1 MLELIL
7 GRAGTG
13 KTEYLREALAKTAGR
28 AILIVPEQFT
38 FESESA
44 LLARY
49 GVETANRVQV
59 TSFTRL
65 AEAAF
70 RRYGGGAG
78 RRLTDGGRRILMTL
92 AIESCVDRLTLFEK
106 SAANGKLTETML
118 TAVGEMKIC
127 GVSPDALRSAA
138 PRAPGRSLTQKLRE
152 IALIF
157 DAYEALVAQTYLD
170 PLDDLTRL
178 DAVLERHPDFFDGA
192 FVAVD
197 AFDGFTAQEYKI
209 LAHALRRAER
219 VAVAL
224 CTDDLDTEKRD
235 LFSPVRRTAEILRRI
250 ARENGVPIA
259 APKRFSTMHRFQND
273 ALRAMEAALAGT
285 GGETAENRGAV
296 RVLEAGN
303 VFEEAEQ
310 TAAAVRRLVMEEGY
324 RYREIAVVCRSA
336 ETYSRA
342 LSAAFRRWDIPAFFS
357 EERAVDAE
365 PVMHFVLSAFDAVTG
380 GWRSDPLLSML
391 KTGLTD
397 FTAEETAELENYIFT
412 WRLNGRAAWL
422 SPFEKHPEG
431 YGKPMDG
438 AAQERLAALN
448 ALRERLVSPLERF
461 SAAIRGVSGEE
472 IAAMVYRLLT
482 DFRVDETLPV
492 FCRKLEL
499 AGRPD
504 LSAAQERLW
513 DLLMSVLDQMAGVL
527 GTRET
532 DPAVFGRL
540 MREIVRGE
548 SVYDIP
554 QNADTVTFGAADRI
568 RPSAPRAVFLLGCGQ
583 GLFPL
588 TPSPGGVF
596 SDAER
601 RALIRLDLPLSDAL
615 EDRMLHERF
624 IAYSAACF
632 ASEKLFL
639 SFSTE
644 DGGTPGELVRAALSA
659 LPGLQTEKPGGART
673 LANAPEAAFSVMAS
687 LFRENTRESSTL
699 RAVFAEKPAFSGR
712 MASLGGEDRMAGARV
727 SPDAAA
733 RLFGGGH
740 VFSASQIETYHAC
753 RFRYFCRYALGAK
766 ERRPAEL
773 DALEYGTLMHFLF
786 ERVIGDKD
794 EDVKMLTPERL
805 SEKVRACIETY
816 ARENMGGTEGLS
828 DREKYRFR
836 RMEKTAGTLILH
848 VAEELKSS
856 RFVPRYFELPLEY
869 GGAFPPL
876 RIPTKDGFVRV
887 GGVVDRVDVFE
898 SPRGPYVRVVDYKT
912 GYKDF
917 RLSDVLYGMS
927 LQMLLYLAALTEHT
941 GAHPA
946 GVLYMPSFLTP
957 IPSDKTEPP
966 EKLKKAADKA
976 LCMNGVILND
986 TEIALAMESDLAGRF
1001 VPVKL
1006 AKDGSLQKTGSL
1018 LAEDALGLVMDYVKR
1033 LVATMAET
1041 LRAGDVS
1048 AKPLQIG
1055 TNACAF
1061 CPYTAVCGSERA
1073 AEEPEKNRMKSDEIL
1088 ANMEERLRKGDG
1100 DGAGMD
1106 KGTA

>member
-13 KTEYLREALAKTAGR
+13 KTEYLRDALTKAPGR

-38 FESESA
+38 FESERA
-44 LLARY
+44 LLERY
-49 GVETANRVQV
+49 GVETANRVQTV
-59 TSFTRL
+59 SFTRL

-78 RRLTDGGRRILMTL
+78 RRLSDGGRRILMTL
-92 AIESCVDRLTLFEK
+92 AIESCADRLTLFEK
-106 SAANGKLTETML
+106 SAASGKLTETML

-127 GVSPDALRSAA
+127 GVSPDALRDAA
-138 PRAPGRSLTQKLRE
+138 RRVPGESLTKKLRE

-157 DAYEALVAQTYLD
+157 DAFEALVAQTYLD

-178 DAVLERHPDFFDGA
+178 DALLERHPEFFEGA

-197 AFDGFTAQEYKI
+197 AFDGFTAQEYRI
-209 LAHALRRAER
+209 LAHALRHAER
-219 VAVAL
+219 VSAAL
-224 CTDDLDTEKRD
+224 CTDDLDIEKRD

-250 ARENGVPIA
+250 ARENGAAVA
-259 APKRFSTMHRFQND
+259 APKYLRTRRRFQNGG
-273 ALRAMEAALAGT
+273 LLAMEEALAGN
-285 GGETAENRGAV
+285 GRETAAEPGAV

-336 ETYSRA
+336 ESYSRA
-342 LSAAFRRWDIPAFFS
+342 LSAAFRRWGIPAFFS

-365 PVMHFVLSAFDAVTG
+365 PVMRFVLSAFDAVTG
-380 GWRSDPLLSML
+380 GWRSDDVLALV

-397 FTAEETAELENYIFT
+397 FSAEEAAELENYIFT
-412 WRLNGRAAWL
+412 WRLNGRAAWC
-422 SPFEKHPEG
+422 SPFADHPEG

-438 AAQERLAALN
+438 AAAETLDRLN
-448 ALRERLVSPLERF
+448 ALRERLAAPLERF
-461 SAAIRGVSGEE
+461 SAAIRNASGEE
-472 IAAMVYRLLT
+472 IAAAVYRLLT
-482 DFRVDETLPV
+482 DHRMDETLPE

-504 LSAAQERLW
+504 LAAAQERLW

-527 GTRET
+527 GDRET
-532 DPAVFGRL
+532 DPAVFARL

-583 GLFPL
+583 GQFPL
-588 TPSPGGVF
+588 TPAAGGVF

-601 RALIRLDLPLSDAL
+601 RALLLLDLPLSDAL

-624 IAYSAACF
+624 LAYSASCF

-639 SFSTE
+639 SYSTE
-644 DGGTPGELVRAALSA
+644 DGRTPGELIRAALSA
-659 LPGLQTEKPGGART
+659 VPGLSVEKPGGART

-687 LFRENTRESSTL
+687 LFRENSPEASTL
-699 RAVFAEKPAFSGR
+699 RAVFAEKPGFSGR
-712 MASLGGEDRMAGARV
+712 MASLGGEDRMARAHL
-727 SPDAAA
+727 SAPTAE

-740 VFSASQIETYHAC
+740 VFSASQIETYHEC

-794 EDVKMLTPERL
+794 EDVKMLMPERL

-828 DREKYRFR
+828 DREKYRFK

-876 RIPTKDGFVRV
+876 RIPTKDGLVRV

-898 SPRGPYVRVVDYKT
+898 SPRGTYLRVVDYKT

-927 LQMLLYLAALTEHT
+927 LQMLLYLAALTEQT
-941 GAHPA
+941 GARPA

-957 IPSDKTEPP
+957 VLSDKTEPA
-966 EKLKKAADKA
+966 EKLKKAAERS

-986 TEIALAMESDLAGRF
+986 TEIALAMESDLSGRF

-1006 AKDGSLQKTGSL
+1006 AKDGSLQKSGSL
-1018 LAEDALGLVMDYVKR
+1018 LAEDALRLVTEYVKR

-1041 LRAGDVS
+1041 LREGDV
-1048 AKPLQIG
+1048 AAQPLGVG

-1073 AEEPEKNRMKSDEIL
+1073 GDEPERNRMKTEEIL
-1088 ANMEERLRKGDG
+1088 ARMEERLRKGDE
-1100 DGAGMD
+1100 DRAGMD
-1106 KGTA
+1106 